1 MEEIMAVKQRNRIK
15 LKDIVEDLNLEK
27 LYLSKNFNEISVD
40 SSELN
45 RPGLQLCG
53 YFNKFAVERIQIIG
67 TQEWCYLKELTPQ
80 KRYQSLKL
88 LFQFDIP
95 CIIFSR
101 NHKIFDEVLQLAVI
115 YGVTVLKTK
124 EKTSKLMSRL
134 ISYLDEAMAPT
145 TRIHGVLLDIYGVG
159 VLITGSSGIG
169 KSETALDLISTGAKL
184 ISDDSVIIKRLD
196 DRLIG
201 TSPVITKH
209 FMEIRGIGIID
220 VQKMFGVGYVM
231 EEKNVEMLVNLE
243 DWDEQKEY
251 DRLGIQ
257 NRYENL
263 LGVDI
268 VRYDIPVKPGR
279 HTSLIIEVATKNF
292 KQKELGYNP
301 ALTLNH
307 RIAQEIENRKQ
318 NK

>member
-1 MEEIMAVKQRNRIK
+1 MRIKQRETIK
-15 LKDIVEDLNLEK
+15 LKEIVDDLKLEK
-27 LYLSKNFNEISVD
+27 LYLSKNFNEIAVD

-80 KRYQSLKL
+80 QRYQSLKL

-95 CIIFSR
+95 CIIFTR
-101 NHKIFDEVLQLAVI
+101 NNKVFDEVLQLAVI
-115 YGVTVLKTK
+115 YGITILKTK
-124 EKTSKLMSRL
+124 EKTSKLMTKL
-134 ISYLDEAMAPT
+134 IAYIDEALAPSM
-145 TRIHGVLLDIYGVG
+145 RVHGVLLDIYGVG

-169 KSETALDLISTGAKL
+169 KSETALDLISAGAKL
-184 ISDDSVIIKRLD
+184 ISDDSVIIKRID

-201 TSPVITKH
+201 TSPAITKH

-231 EEKNVEMLVNLE
+231 EEKDVEMLVNLE
-243 DWDEQKEY
+243 DWDDQKEY

-257 NRYENL
+257 NKYENV
-263 LGVDI
+263 LGIDI
-268 VRYDIPVKPGR
+268 VRFDIPVKPGR

-301 ALTLNH
+301 ALMLND
-307 RIAQEIENRKQ
+307 RIAEEIENRK
-318 NK
+318 KRK